1 MDITA
6 KMLFLQL
13 YFLFRINDIFMK
25 HITTFILMVL
35 LVCMAVSCNT
45 GEGTGGTGSIE
56 GTVYCVLHPDDN
68 YNMETDTIL
77 AAKEDVFLV
86 YGNQRFYGD
95 DEETDNTGFYQFK
108 YLRPGTYTVYA
119 YSSLANGEKT
129 AVSQT
134 VEVQRGKTTTV
145 PDIYIHDGKA
155 YGTSMVKGHVW
166 ATYINEDG
174 VVISQGWAY
183 GQRMYIQRQGEDFP
197 CDDVRAGL
205 DGVFAF
211 QKLSPGNYTV
221 FTFSEDV
228 DEIPS
233 VVSSTISVPEAN
245 QIYTFPDTFRVN
257 IKP

>member
-1 MDITA
+1 MKKILTFLMFA
-6 KMLFLQL
+6 VALFTLS
-13 YFLFRINDIFMK
+13 
-25 HITTFILMVL
+25 
-35 LVCMAVSCNT
+35 SCNT
-45 GEGTGGTGSIE
+45 GEGTGGRGTIE
-56 GTVYCVLHPDDN
+56 GNVYLVLHPDDN
-68 YNMETDTIL
+68 YNLEKDTVL
-77 AAKEDVFLV
+77 AAKEDVFIV
-86 YGNQRFYGD
+86 YGNESFYGD
-95 DEETDNTGFYQFK
+95 DVETDHTGHYVFK
-108 YLRPGTYTVYA
+108 YLRPGNYTVYA
-119 YSSLANGEKT
+119 YSSKPSGERV
-129 AVSQT
+129 AEYQT
-134 VEVQRGKTTTV
+134 VTVGKGENVTA

-166 ATYINEDG
+166 AYYIDKNG
-174 VVISQGWAY
+174 NVISQGWAY